1 MLALEHPEL
10 AERMVL
16 FNSPLPFD
24 KERMAGMDTRP
35 PMEAADY
42 FVRQGLDADGLAAD
56 LTTPEQRRRYIA
68 TFYSSRFWAHP
79 GAFMGDAPMVFGPN
93 GGTPVIDFHTEPF
106 GDAAKLRASFGG
118 YESVFDPAKQSGP
131 TRLER
136 NEAVRALLLFGPSD
150 HVIYPAFDEMAAVV
164 FPDHDGP
171 HRLERCGHF
180 VPWEAPDALVA
191 HTTRFCADLLDDL
204 SSDADERGAADGGR
218 LQRADR
224 PGDRVAGAHR
234 VDPAGRALHLARQR
248 RASRSAAVSRDHTAP
263 AARASPPRSSATKPP
278 HLGGLVEQVLD
289 AELVA
294 QRAGDGEAAVGG
306 EQRADVGLEGLE
318 THDRDGEDGVAD
330 LHAEQRVGEVLV
342 RSSPRPATATSSA
355 RSDDLRLASR
365 RSSAGAEASI
375 DVADARRARPAAARS
390 RASRPPPA
398 TPRRRSR
405 QRVAGV
411 GREHDDRHRRC
422 PPR

>member
-1 MLALEHPEL
+1 MTDPDIDPTRFAVHRYDGRGFSQAYVREGAGGVPLLCVHGWPESKRIWWKVIEPLAAAGFDVIVPDLRGFGDSDVGPGRVPRRRRPRGRPARAASPTGSGSSGVVLCGGDLGGPVIQMLALEHPDL

-24 KERMAGMDTRP
+24 KERMAGMDSRP
-35 PMEAADY
+35 PTEAADY

-56 LTTPEQRRRYIA
+56 LTTAEQRRRYIA

-131 TRLER
+131 ARLER

-191 HTTRFCADLLDDL
+191 HTTRFCADLC
-204 SSDADERGAADGGR
+204 SDADERGAADGGR
-218 LQRADR
+218 LKRADR
-224 PGDRVAGAHR
+224 PRDGVGGSHR
-234 VDPAGRALHLARQR
+234 VDAAGRALHLARQR
-248 RASRSAAVSRDHTAP
+248 RAC
-263 AARASPPRSSATKPP
+263 AARR
-278 HLGGLVEQVLD
+278 
-289 AELVA
+289 
-294 QRAGDGEAAVGG
+294 
-306 EQRADVGLEGLE
+306 
-318 THDRDGEDGVAD
+318 
-330 LHAEQRVGEVLV
+330 
-342 RSSPRPATATSSA
+342 
-355 RSDDLRLASR
+355 
-365 RSSAGAEASI
+365 
-375 DVADARRARPAAARS
+375 
-390 RASRPPPA
+390 
-398 TPRRRSR
+398 
-405 QRVAGV
+405 
-411 GREHDDRHRRC
+411 
-422 PPR
+422 